1 MPTVQQANQQ
11 QENKFWN
18 FIPAAGNKPPE
29 LLLYGAISS
38 QQSWW
43 EDRVTPGKFNEEL
56 AALGDVSEII
66 VRINSGG
73 GDVFAANAIFTRLK
87 DCSAK
92 ITVKIDGWAASAATI
107 IAMAGDTIKIAKNG
121 VFMIHDPAMTV
132 WDTFTAEDFEKMAEE
147 LKVIKQS
154 IVNTYAM
161 KSGRDAQDIEQLMS
175 VETWWTG
182 EDAVSNGFCDEIMF
196 DDVSTAVENSSHV
209 VVNSVSLDVSSY
221 KTLPRS
227 LFNSPKNPGCFTNT
241 SAAKTQKKE
250 EQNMAT
256 NESITTVE
264 ALTAEYPDLVAKI
277 VSNAKEEERARIKD
291 IKETALN
298 GFEDIVEDAMFEHP
312 VSAAEVALKIV
323 NEQKKQGGTYL
334 ANREADVTDSNAGN
348 VGAAAKQ
355 TGQETENPY
364 DAAIDKLFG
373 KKGGHQIEDRA
384 DTEIYTAEFFCW

>member
-161 KSGRDAQDIEQLMS
+161 KSGRDTQDIEQLMS

-256 NESITTVE
+256 DESITTVE

-334 ANREADVTDSNAGN
+334 ANRDADVTDSNAGN
-348 VGAAAKQ
+348 VGTAAKQ

-373 KKGGHQIEDRA
+373 KKGGQQNV
-384 DTEIYTAEFFCW
+384 

>member
-209 VVNSVSLDVSSY
+209 VVNSVSLDVSGY

-334 ANREADVTDSNAGN
+334 ANRDADVTDSNAGN

-373 KKGGHQIEDRA
+373 KKGGQQNV
-384 DTEIYTAEFFCW
+384 

>member
-1 MPTVQQANQQ
+1 LPTVQQANQQ

-132 WDTFTAEDFEKMAEE
+132 WDTFTAEDFEKMEEE

-209 VVNSVSLDVSSY
+209 VVNSVSLDVSGY

-334 ANREADVTDSNAGN
+334 ANRDADVADSNARN

-373 KKGGHQIEDRA
+373 KKGGQQNV
-384 DTEIYTAEFFCW
+384 

>member
-161 KSGRDAQDIEQLMS
+161 KSGRDTQDIEQLMS

-264 ALTAEYPDLVAKI
+264 ALTAEYPDLVANI

-291 IKETALN
+291 IKETAIN

-334 ANREADVTDSNAGN
+334 ANRDADVTDSNAGN

-373 KKGGHQIEDRA
+373 KKGGQQNV
-384 DTEIYTAEFFCW
+384 

>member
-209 VVNSVSLDVSSY
+209 VVNSVSLDISSY

-264 ALTAEYPDLVAKI
+264 ALTEEYPDLVAKI

-334 ANREADVTDSNAGN
+334 ANRDADVADSNAGN

-364 DAAIDKLFG
+364 DVAIDKLFG
-373 KKGGHQIEDRA
+373 KKGGQQNV
-384 DTEIYTAEFFCW
+384 

>member
-29 LLLYGAISS
+29 LLLYGTISS

-161 KSGRDAQDIEQLMS
+161 KSGRDTQDIEQLMS

-334 ANREADVTDSNAGN
+334 ANRDADVTDSNAGN

-373 KKGGHQIEDRA
+373 KKGGQQNV
-384 DTEIYTAEFFCW
+384 

>member
-1 MPTVQQANQQ
+1 MPTVQQANQR

-291 IKETALN
+291 IKETTLN

-373 KKGGHQIEDRA
+373 KKGGQQNV
-384 DTEIYTAEFFCW
+384 

>member
-209 VVNSVSLDVSSY
+209 VVNSVSLDVSGY

-334 ANREADVTDSNAGN
+334 ANRDADVADSNARN

-373 KKGGHQIEDRA
+373 KKGGQQNV
-384 DTEIYTAEFFCW
+384 

>member
-29 LLLYGAISS
+29 LLLYGDISS

-43 EDRVTPGKFNEEL
+43 KDRVTPGKFNEEL

-373 KKGGHQIEDRA
+373 KKGGQQNV
-384 DTEIYTAEFFCW
+384 

>member
-161 KSGRDAQDIEQLMS
+161 KSGRDTQDIEQLMS

-334 ANREADVTDSNAGN
+334 ANRDADVIDSNAGN

-373 KKGGHQIEDRA
+373 KKGGQQNV
-384 DTEIYTAEFFCW
+384 

>member
-161 KSGRDAQDIEQLMS
+161 KSGRDTQDIEQLMS

-209 VVNSVSLDVSSY
+209 VVNSVSLDVSNY

-334 ANREADVTDSNAGN
+334 ANRDADVTDSNAGN

-373 KKGGHQIEDRA
+373 KKGGQQNV
-384 DTEIYTAEFFCW
+384 

>member
-56 AALGDVSEII
+56 EALGDVSEII

-373 KKGGHQIEDRA
+373 KKGGQQNV
-384 DTEIYTAEFFCW
+384 

>member
-161 KSGRDAQDIEQLMS
+161 KSGRDTQDIEQLMS

-373 KKGGHQIEDRA
+373 KKGGQQNV
-384 DTEIYTAEFFCW
+384 

>member
-161 KSGRDAQDIEQLMS
+161 KSGRDTQDIEQLMS

-334 ANREADVTDSNAGN
+334 ANRDADVTDSNAGN
-348 VGAAAKQ
+348 VGTAAKQ

-373 KKGGHQIEDRA
+373 KKGGQQNA
-384 DTEIYTAEFFCW
+384 

>member
-161 KSGRDAQDIEQLMS
+161 KSGRDTQDIEQLMS

-291 IKETALN
+291 IKETAIN

-334 ANREADVTDSNAGN
+334 ANRDADVTDSNAGN

-355 TGQETENPY
+355 AGQETENPY
-364 DAAIDKLFG
+364 DVAIDKLFG
-373 KKGGHQIEDRA
+373 KKGGQQNV
-384 DTEIYTAEFFCW
+384 

>member
-161 KSGRDAQDIEQLMS
+161 KSGRDTQDIEQLMS

-264 ALTAEYPDLVAKI
+264 ALTEEYPDLVAKI

-334 ANREADVTDSNAGN
+334 ANRDADVADSNAGN
-348 VGAAAKQ
+348 VGTAAKQ

-364 DAAIDKLFG
+364 DVAIDKLFG
-373 KKGGHQIEDRA
+373 KKGGQQNV
-384 DTEIYTAEFFCW
+384 

>member
-161 KSGRDAQDIEQLMS
+161 KSGRDTQDIEQLMS

-264 ALTAEYPDLVAKI
+264 TLTAEYPDLVAKI

-291 IKETALN
+291 IKETAIN

-334 ANREADVTDSNAGN
+334 ANRDADVTDSNAGN

-373 KKGGHQIEDRA
+373 KKGGQQNV
-384 DTEIYTAEFFCW
+384 

>member
-161 KSGRDAQDIEQLMS
+161 KSGRDTQDIEQLMS

-241 SAAKTQKKE
+241 SAAKKQKKE

-323 NEQKKQGGTYL
+323 HEQKKQGGTYL
-334 ANREADVTDSNAGN
+334 ANRDADVTDSNAGN

-373 KKGGHQIEDRA
+373 KKGGQQNV
-384 DTEIYTAEFFCW
+384 

>member
-209 VVNSVSLDVSSY
+209 VVNSVSLDISSY

-373 KKGGHQIEDRA
+373 KKGGQQNV
-384 DTEIYTAEFFCW
+384 

>member
-209 VVNSVSLDVSSY
+209 VVNSVSLDVSGY

-334 ANREADVTDSNAGN
+334 TNRDADVADSNAGN

-373 KKGGHQIEDRA
+373 KKGGQQNV
-384 DTEIYTAEFFCW
+384 

>member
-1 MPTVQQANQQ
+1 MPTVQQVNQQ

-241 SAAKTQKKE
+241 SAAKTQKE

-256 NESITTVE
+256 NKSITTVE

-373 KKGGHQIEDRA
+373 KKGGQQNV
-384 DTEIYTAEFFCW
+384 

>member
-334 ANREADVTDSNAGN
+334 ANREADVTESNAGN

-373 KKGGHQIEDRA
+373 KKGGQQNV
-384 DTEIYTAEFFCW
+384 

>member
-1 MPTVQQANQQ
+1 LPTVQQANQQ

-161 KSGRDAQDIEQLMS
+161 KSGRDTQDIEQLMS

-334 ANREADVTDSNAGN
+334 ANRDADVTDSNAGN

-373 KKGGHQIEDRA
+373 KKGGQQNA
-384 DTEIYTAEFFCW
+384 

>member
-209 VVNSVSLDVSSY
+209 VVNSVSLDVSGY

-250 EQNMAT
+250 EKNMAT

-264 ALTAEYPDLVAKI
+264 ALTAEYPDLVAMI

-334 ANREADVTDSNAGN
+334 ANRDADVADSNTGT

-373 KKGGHQIEDRA
+373 KKGGQQNV
-384 DTEIYTAEFFCW
+384 

>member
-161 KSGRDAQDIEQLMS
+161 KSGRDTQDIEQLMS

-209 VVNSVSLDVSSY
+209 VVNSISLDVSSY

-334 ANREADVTDSNAGN
+334 ANRDADVTDSNAGN

-373 KKGGHQIEDRA
+373 KKGGQQNV
-384 DTEIYTAEFFCW
+384 

>member
-161 KSGRDAQDIEQLMS
+161 KSGRDTQDIEQLMS

-250 EQNMAT
+250 ELNMAT

-334 ANREADVTDSNAGN
+334 ANRDADVTDSNAGN

-373 KKGGHQIEDRA
+373 KKGGQQNV
-384 DTEIYTAEFFCW
+384 

>member
-364 DAAIDKLFG
+364 DAAIEKLFG
-373 KKGGHQIEDRA
+373 KKGGQQNV
-384 DTEIYTAEFFCW
+384 

>member
-373 KKGGHQIEDRA
+373 KKGGQQNV
-384 DTEIYTAEFFCW
+384 

>member
-161 KSGRDAQDIEQLMS
+161 KSGRDTQDIEQLMS

-334 ANREADVTDSNAGN
+334 ANRDADVTDSNAGS

-364 DAAIDKLFG
+364 DVAIDKLFG
-373 KKGGHQIEDRA
+373 KKGGQQNV
-384 DTEIYTAEFFCW
+384 